1 MGAMAQQVCVVLSTA
16 EREQLAAIAA
26 DPNRP
31 RKHIERARAVLAS
44 ADRDAA
50 QRVAQSIGVS
60 RPNGVAVATALC
72 RERGRGS
79 AARQD
84 PQARQGAAGGGNH
97 GAGGGADP
105 RLRGGRLCTE
115 PPHQATRWTARA
127 MAKATLISLGSV
139 QLIWLA
145 PQPPPHRLRSF

>member
-72 RERGRGS
+72 RE
-79 AARQD
+79 
-84 PQARQGAAGGGNH
+84 AGGGGSSPHTPPAPPGGPRH
-97 GAGGGADP
+97 GKHSPGGG
-105 RLRGGRLCTE
+105 
-115 PPHQATRWTARA
+115 
-127 MAKATLISLGSV
+127 S
-139 QLIWLA
+139 
-145 PQPPPHRLRSF
+145 PPPTPPGSLFAAS